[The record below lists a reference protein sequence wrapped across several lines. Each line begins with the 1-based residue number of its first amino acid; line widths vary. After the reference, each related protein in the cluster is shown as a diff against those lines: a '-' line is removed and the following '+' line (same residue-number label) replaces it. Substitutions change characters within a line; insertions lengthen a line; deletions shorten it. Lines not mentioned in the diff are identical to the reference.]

1 MIQRRYAVLLHGRR
15 IGGML
20 GRDAF
25 TTFRFDRDYWERDPA
40 DRPVLG
46 QWFERHRRRR
56 PRASGRV
63 PAWFSGLL
71 PEGRLRERVAREQ
84 GVSVYRELDLLAG
97 TGGDLPGAVELRLEG
112 TPCDEAGGADSPSAS
127 PRGRVRASL
136 AGMTMKF
143 SLRRQGE
150 RLALPAHGEDGDWI
164 LKTPDAAYPGLVDN
178 EYAMMRLAR
187 AIGIE
192 VPEVE
197 LLDRERIDELG
208 PGAWT
213 SEERRAYAV
222 RRFDRSA
229 SGRIHIEDFA
239 QVLGRFGAGD
249 DKYRSNV
256 QTVAGLAFRGR
267 DEASL
272 REMVRR
278 TVFNLLIGN
287 GDAHLKN
294 WSLIYPDRRV
304 AVLSPAYDLV
314 CTSVHLPN
322 PEDPELGLPFFEA
335 ERLSQVCREHFRRL
349 QETLEVDGEH
359 VLAVLDDTLERFFD
373 TWTPAATEYVPT
385 QVRTWITDH
394 AEDTRRRLRG

>member
-1 MIQRRYAVLLHGRR
+1 M
-15 IGGML
+15 
-20 GRDAF
+20 
-25 TTFRFDRDYWERDPA
+25 
-40 DRPVLG
+40 
-46 QWFERHRRRR
+46 
-56 PRASGRV
+56 
-63 PAWFSGLL
+63 
-71 PEGRLRERVAREQ
+71 
-84 GVSVYRELDLLAG
+84 
-97 TGGDLPGAVELRLEG
+97 
-112 TPCDEAGGADSPSAS
+112 
-127 PRGRVRASL
+127 RASL